1 MIRRPGNTNTRPDE
15 HDEDEDE
22 REYTPRTRKSREDD
36 EDEQEDEP
44 KRPPAARQVI
54 KRGWAAADSL
64 QSKNSPYAQS
74 LKLSEKAII
83 VKFIE
88 DEPYAS
94 FRQHWVERKGQ
105 KSFVCIDGIDPK
117 GCPLCDANNRPTDRY
132 SFNVVLLSAGGDDP
146 VIKSYDVGGR
156 VIDQLRNFHLDD
168 KQGPLSKHYWAI
180 SRSGTGPRASTNHQ
194 MIRERDLSDYEIE
207 PLSEADVRA
216 LRKDAYDET
225 IVNIPS
231 RKELLEIV
239 DEL

>member
-1 MIRRPGNTNTRPDE
+1 
-15 HDEDEDE
+15 
-22 REYTPRTRKSREDD
+22 
-36 EDEQEDEP
+36 
-44 KRPPAARQVI
+44 VI

-117 GCPLCDANNRPTDRY
+117 GCPLCDASNRPTDRY

-194 MIRERDLSDYEIE
+194 MIRERDLSDYDLEA
-207 PLSEADVRA
+207 LSDSDIRA
-216 LRKDAYDET
+216 LRKDAYDES